1 MANPELPSRRV
12 ASAVLRYGLSVL
24 LVLCAL
30 LVTLLLNPDTLSTP
44 LFFLAIMLSAW
55 VGGRGPGLAAAAL
68 ATLAVVYFFLPPKYS
83 LRFNPA
89 ELPPLLVFFVSA
101 VVVSWWSAVRQ
112 RAETSLR
119 RARDERV
126 EAAGEEV
133 EVLSQGRRSGVS

>member
-1 MANPELPSRRV
+1 MANPEFPSRRV
-12 ASAVLRYGLSVL
+12 ASAVLQYGLSVL

-55 VGGRGPGLAAAAL
+55 VGGIGPGLAAAAL

-112 RAETSLR
+112 R
-119 RARDERV
+119 
-126 EAAGEEV
+126 
-133 EVLSQGRRSGVS
+133 